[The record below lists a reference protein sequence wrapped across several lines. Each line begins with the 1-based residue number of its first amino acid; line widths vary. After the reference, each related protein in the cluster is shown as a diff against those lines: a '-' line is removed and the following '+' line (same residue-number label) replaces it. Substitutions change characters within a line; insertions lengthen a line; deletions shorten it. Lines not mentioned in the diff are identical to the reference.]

1 MGTLYE
7 LATDLQKLQEI
18 EFEEVQDQEQVEE
31 IKEIIKGEIKKK
43 SSSMISLIRNIDTD
57 IIALDNEIKRLQS
70 IKKSKENKADNIKK
84 YIKICLEETGMKGI
98 ETPLGS
104 IKIRNNAP
112 KVIID
117 DLDKV
122 DGKFVI
128 IETTLKVDKKAIKE
142 SIYNGEIIEGC
153 HLERGTSLTIK

>member
-18 EFEEVQDQEQVEE
+18 EFEEVQDQEQAEE

>member
-18 EFEEVQDQEQVEE
+18 EFEEVQDQEQAEE
-31 IKEIIKGEIKKK
+31 IKEIIKGEIEKK

-112 KVIID
+112 KVVID

>member
-7 LATDLQKLQEI
+7 LATDLKKLEEI
-18 EFEEVQDQEQVEE
+18 SFEEIKDQEQAEE
-31 IKEIIKGEIKKK
+31 IKDIIKLEIENK
-43 SSSMISLIRNIDTD
+43 SSNMIALIRNIDTD
-57 IIALDNEIKRLQS
+57 ITAIDNEITRLQKM
-70 IKKSKENKADNIKK
+70 KKAKENKAENIKK
-84 YIKICLEETGMKGI
+84 YIKICLEESGIKGV

-112 KVIID
+112 KVVID
-117 DLDKV
+117 DLEKV

-128 IETTLKVDKKAIKE
+128 VETTLKVDKKAIKD
-142 SIYNGEIIEGC
+142 SIYEGNTVQGC

>member
-18 EFEEVQDQEQVEE
+18 EFEEVQDQEQAEE
-31 IKEIIKGEIKKK
+31 IKEIIKGEIEKK

-57 IIALDNEIKRLQS
+57 ITALDNEIKRLQS
-70 IKKSKENKADNIKK
+70 IKKSKENKAENIKK

>member
-18 EFEEVQDQEQVEE
+18 EFEEVQDQEQAEE
-31 IKEIIKGEIKKK
+31 IKEIIKAEIEKK
-43 SSSMISLIRNIDTD
+43 SSSMIHLIRNIDTD
-57 IIALDNEIKRLQS
+57 ITALDNEIKRLQS
-70 IKKSKENKADNIKK
+70 IKKSKENKAENIKK

-112 KVIID
+112 KVVID

-142 SIYNGEIIEGC
+142 SIYNGETIEGC
-153 HLERGTSLTIK
+153 HLERGTSLSIK